1 MPTVNGLGAAGSLLD
16 RQLDQLADT
25 AKRMQTRGEQAAA
38 RAMQAAVAANLGG
51 NPIVMRGVG
60 KFGARV
66 GVRVSTLGG
75 QMSGPGFIAAG
86 GSTVVVRMTGP
97 AHLLER
103 DTNRH
108 PVGTGA
114 LGDAHGH
121 RMRMPDGR
129 WVTGPFT
136 AGGSEGK
143 YPFRR
148 GVEEA
153 RPVLARVLQA
163 EVNAAARSIFR

>member
-1 MPTVNGLGAAGSLLD
+1 MPTVHGLGAAGRLLD
-16 RQLDQLADT
+16 RQFDELANR
-25 AKRMQTRGEQAAA
+25 AKRIQTRGEQAAA
-38 RAMQAAVAANLGG
+38 RAVQAAVAANLGG

-60 KFGARV
+60 QYGARV
-66 GVRVSTLGG
+66 GVTVSTLAGRI
-75 QMSGPGFIAAG
+75 SGPGFVAAG
-86 GSTVVVRMTGP
+86 DSTVVVRMTGP
-97 AHLLER
+97 AHLIER

-129 WVTGPFT
+129 WATGPFT

-143 YPFRR
+143 HPFGR

-153 RPVLARVLQA
+153 RPVLAAVLQA
-163 EVNAAARSIFR
+163 EVNAAARAIFK